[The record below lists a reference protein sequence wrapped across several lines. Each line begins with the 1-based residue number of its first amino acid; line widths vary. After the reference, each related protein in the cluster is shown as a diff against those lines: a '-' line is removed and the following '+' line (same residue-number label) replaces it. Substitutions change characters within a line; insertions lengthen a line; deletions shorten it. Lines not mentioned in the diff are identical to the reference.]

1 MSSPDVLS
9 ELLVAQLLEEDMRT
23 FADAREAERLQMT
36 QVLAD
41 SSRASGRIP
50 KKFNIKDTMSD
61 GDVALQLMAEEA
73 RLSGDAALA
82 QALQHSVDSSVT
94 AGQQEAQRLAAA
106 EKKLMLDAEFARRLQ
121 EADESGDI
129 DPDAPNMQSAESVLG
144 QAAIERIFAG
154 DLNDKGKSKV
164 QWNRNGKRSQNLDE
178 TDSFWKRV
186 KAEDEDVKCNSIYRS
201 ASSPSLIPY
210 GAKSMRIADQ
220 PQHVGFVWK
229 LSKQPTLQ
237 LQLLSP
243 QTPHPSFRLACTCH
257 ALNLTQGDGSGNP
270 SMVVFPLRCPECS
283 LSEWA
288 DGIPDDVAARVLS
301 EKNMT
306 TWHHQK
312 LLDSLP
318 RHYCPNP
325 RCSALVQLHDDPD
338 EPQAQCPACSTLMC
352 VPCRVVW
359 HQDLSCE
366 EYQALPLDERSPED
380 QQALQLM
387 KAQNWRRCPKCAFIV
402 ELSVGCNHI
411 TCRCRTEFCF
421 KCGSLWDKKGQ
432 KCTRNPSCEL
442 WDEEMLLEERERRRE
457 REAQGRQAFRLPQ
470 APPPYVAHAPV
481 VQFGA
486 RAPTFDW
493 MHDPDILST
502 RHWFTSQMIQD
513 LICKYCDVRLNS
525 LADLQYHLSHTRRHA
540 VFACCGRFFKAEADF
555 DRHVVAEPRRFGLHL
570 HQARRNA

>member
-186 KAEDEDVKCNSIYRS
+186 KAEDEDVKFDADSRPTPTCGICMETFKATHSPIAAAQSANS
-201 ASSPSLIPY
+201 SSKLPFGLYLPCPKSHPY
-210 GAKSMRIADQ
+210 CAGCLQSYIMT
-220 PQHVGFVWK
+220 K
-229 LSKQPTLQ
+229 LDPE
-237 LQLLSP
+237 
-243 QTPHPSFRLACTCH
+243 
-257 ALNLTQGDGSGNP
+257 GDGSGNP

-421 KCGSLWDKKGQ
+421 KCGCMFCFSTYLYF
-432 KCTRNPSCEL
+432 SY
-442 WDEEMLLEERERRRE
+442 
-457 REAQGRQAFRLPQ
+457 FI
-470 APPPYVAHAPV
+470 YS
-481 VQFGA
+481 
-486 RAPTFDW
+486 
-493 MHDPDILST
+493 ILSLFPLLST
-502 RHWFTSQMIQD
+502 VGQEGPKMYSQP
-513 LICKYCDVRLNS
+513 LL
-525 LADLQYHLSHTRRHA
+525 
-540 VFACCGRFFKAEADF
+540 
-555 DRHVVAEPRRFGLHL
+555 
-570 HQARRNA
+570 